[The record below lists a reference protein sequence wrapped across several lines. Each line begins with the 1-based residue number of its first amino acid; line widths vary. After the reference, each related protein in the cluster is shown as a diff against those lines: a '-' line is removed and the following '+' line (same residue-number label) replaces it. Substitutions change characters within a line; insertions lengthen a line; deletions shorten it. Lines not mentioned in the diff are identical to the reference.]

1 MKSGS
6 FITVEKLCSVHSYA
20 FWYEYTGASFQH
32 FTEGALGYF
41 NLFQAALT
49 GTYF

>member
-6 FITVEKLCSVHSYA
+6 FITVDSSVVFTPVH
-20 FWYEYTGASFQH
+20 FGMNTLEPSFQH

-49 GTYF
+49 GTYV